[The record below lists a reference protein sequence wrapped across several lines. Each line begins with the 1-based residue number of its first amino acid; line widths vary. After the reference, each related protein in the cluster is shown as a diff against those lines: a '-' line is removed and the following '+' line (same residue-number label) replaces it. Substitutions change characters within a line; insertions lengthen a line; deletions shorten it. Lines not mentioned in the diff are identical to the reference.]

1 MPDLKQLWEIQV
13 LDGQRKALEQK
24 LREGQISGE
33 LKSLKAD
40 IEQGR
45 TIFNKLKEDYSSLKK
60 IKKTKEMDVASA
72 SEQIK
77 SLGEKLYGGSI
88 TNAKEVNTS
97 SMKLES
103 LDEKV
108 KRTEDEILA
117 IMEQQ
122 DTLRSRLEA
131 MSAELSKKAED
142 YRQKRG
148 TLLASQEK
156 VRQLLAKIPLSR
168 QKMIERVDAGLW
180 QKYTEIQK
188 RFDDPLGKVEKAT
201 CMGCRVNI
209 PFHDMRLLKQGDD
222 LVLCSHCGR
231 MLYWDKQV

>member
-1 MPDLKQLWEIQV
+1 MPDLKQLWEIQL

-24 LREGQISGE
+24 LREGQFSGE

-88 TNAKEVNTS
+88 TNPKEVNTS
-97 SMKLES
+97 SLKLES

-117 IMEQQ
+117 IMEEQ

-131 MSAELSKKAED
+131 MSTELSKKAED
-142 YRQKRG
+142 YRLKHG
-148 TLLASQEK
+148 KLLAGQEK
-156 VRQLLAKIPLSR
+156 VRQQLAKIPLSR
-168 QKMIERVDAGLW
+168 QKMLKRADAELW
-180 QKYTEIQK
+180 QKYTEIQR
-188 RFDDPLGKVEKAT
+188 RFDDPLGKVEKST

-209 PFHDMRLLKQGDD
+209 PFHDLRRLKQGDE

>member
-1 MPDLKQLWEIQV
+1 MPDLKPLWEIQL

-45 TIFNKLKEDYSSLKK
+45 LIFNKLKEDYSLQKK
-60 IKKTKEMDVASA
+60 VKKTKEMDVAST

-77 SLGEKLYGGSI
+77 NLREKLYGGSI
-88 TNAKEVNTS
+88 TNPKEVNTS

-108 KRTEDEILA
+108 KRTEDEILS
-117 IMEQQ
+117 IMEEQ
-122 DTLRSRLEA
+122 DALRTRLEA

-142 YRQKRG
+142 YREKHG

-156 VRQLLAKIPLSR
+156 VRQQLAKIPLSR
-168 QKMIERVDAGLW
+168 QKMLKRVDADLW

-188 RFDDPLGKVEKAT
+188 RFDDPLARVEKST

-209 PFHDMRLLKQGDD
+209 PFHDLRRLKQGDE

>member
-1 MPDLKQLWEIQV
+1 MPDFKQLWEIQM

-24 LREGQISGE
+24 LKEGQIPGE
-33 LKSLKAD
+33 LKALKAD

-45 TIFNKLKEDYSSLKK
+45 LVFNKLKEEYSSMKK
-60 IKKTKEMDVASA
+60 VKKTKEMDVAA
-72 SEQIK
+72 AVEQIK

-88 TNAKEVNTS
+88 TNPKEVNTS

-108 KRTEDEILA
+108 KRTEDEILS
-117 IMEQQ
+117 IMEEQ
-122 DTLRSRLEA
+122 DTLRTRLEA

-142 YRQKRG
+142 YRTKHG
-148 TLLASQEK
+148 TLLAGQEK
-156 VRQLLAKIPLSR
+156 VRQQLAKIPLSR
-168 QKMIERVDAGLW
+168 QKMLDKVDAGLL
-180 QKYTEIQK
+180 QKYMEIQK
-188 RFDDPLGKVEKAT
+188 RFDDPLAKVEKST

-209 PFHDMRLLKQGDD
+209 PFHDLRRLKQGDE